1 MTTNQDLF
9 TDTDILM
16 YEIKT
21 EYVNEDFSC
30 DFSNCLTNSK

>member
-21 EYVNEDFSC
+21 EYVYEDFSS